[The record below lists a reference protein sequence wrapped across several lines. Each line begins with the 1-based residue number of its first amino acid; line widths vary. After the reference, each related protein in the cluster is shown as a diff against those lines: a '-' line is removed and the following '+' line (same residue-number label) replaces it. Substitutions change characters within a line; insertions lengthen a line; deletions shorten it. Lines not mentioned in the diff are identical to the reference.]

1 MVKSI
6 LALLKYALLALVLF
20 IMVFPLAWMFR
31 VSLME
36 IGQSISIENLL
47 ASGISFGAY
56 AQLFSGT
63 NTLKY
68 FFNSAFVGIT
78 VTVGNILFCFMVAYA
93 LARYRNLTN
102 KLLFASVVMVL
113 MIPAHILVVPL
124 YLFALKTGIYD
135 TYWSLILP
143 WMVQPIGIF
152 LVKQYIENIPPSM
165 EEAARIDGAGE
176 FRILFQVVM
185 PMCKPA
191 LAVLAIQVFFTNWNS
206 FLFPYILTNSDS
218 LKTLP
223 VGLAHL
229 QGFQAIDWQQLMAGS
244 AIAVLPVLILFLIM
258 PWLLAAVPVKITLMN
273 RSETLKPEHRLS
285 LEMSKEKPALPALTF
300 RNYRL
305 FKTISKQKPKWLL
318 IRPKDLKT
326 TRSSGKVR

>member
-6 LALLKYALLALVLF
+6 LALSKYTLLALVLF

-36 IGQSISIENLL
+36 IGQSISIENLV
-47 ASGISFGAY
+47 ASGISFEAY

-143 WMVQPIGIF
+143 WMVQPIG
-152 LVKQYIENIPPSM
+152 
-165 EEAARIDGAGE
+165 
-176 FRILFQVVM
+176 
-185 PMCKPA
+185 
-191 LAVLAIQVFFTNWNS
+191 
-206 FLFPYILTNSDS
+206 
-218 LKTLP
+218 
-223 VGLAHL
+223 
-229 QGFQAIDWQQLMAGS
+229 
-244 AIAVLPVLILFLIM
+244 
-258 PWLLAAVPVKITLMN
+258 
-273 RSETLKPEHRLS
+273 
-285 LEMSKEKPALPALTF
+285 
-300 RNYRL
+300 
-305 FKTISKQKPKWLL
+305 
-318 IRPKDLKT
+318 
-326 TRSSGKVR
+326 